1 MPRHDVVKSELSDEY
16 FTPDWIFNDLGL
28 EFDLDV
34 ASSHL
39 EGVKVPTKNRF
50 TKADDGLIQ
59 QWNGIVWMNPPF
71 SKVTPWIVKFREHN
85 NGIALLPFAKSLW
98 FIDLWN
104 DDKALIATLPS
115 RLKFNHAEDGIK
127 GIYAQ
132 SFLVA
137 MGHKAQAALVRSQ
150 IAKIR

>member
-1 MPRHDVVKSELSDEY
+1 MPRHDVIKSELSDEY
-16 FTPDWIFNDLGL
+16 FTPKWIFDDLKTF
-28 EFDLDV
+28 FDLDV
-34 ASSHL
+34 ASSNL
-39 EGVKVPTKNRF
+39 DGVVVPAAKRYTKE
-50 TKADDGLIQ
+50 DDGLSKD
-59 QWNGIVWMNPPF
+59 WEGTVWMNPPF

-137 MGHKAQAALVRSQ
+137 MGQKAQAALVRSN